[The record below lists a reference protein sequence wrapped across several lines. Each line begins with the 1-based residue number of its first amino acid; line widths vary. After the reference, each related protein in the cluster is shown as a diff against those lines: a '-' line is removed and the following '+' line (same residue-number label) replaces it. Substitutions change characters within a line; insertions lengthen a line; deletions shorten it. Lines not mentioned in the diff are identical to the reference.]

1 MTLRGRHLFFLW
13 LLAACAALWLV
24 IWRQTDSFRLARA
37 LNETRSQRGILQ
49 GRAGD
54 LQRRIRAATSRDQLI
69 PRAAARLGLREAKDS
84 EIFRITV
91 PPPAPPP

>member
-1 MTLRGRHLFFLW
+1 VKLKGRHRFFLW

-37 LNETRSQRGILQ
+37 LTETRSQRTILQ

-54 LQRRIRAATSRDQLI
+54 LQRRIRTASSRDQLI
-69 PRAAARLGLREAKDS
+69 PRAAARLGLREARDS

-91 PPPAPPP
+91 PPAAPPP

>member
-1 MTLRGRHLFFLW
+1 MTLRGRHLFVFW

-37 LNETRSQRGILQ
+37 LTETRSQRTILQ

-54 LQRRIRAATSRDQLI
+54 LQRRIRVATSRDVLI
-69 PRAAARLGLREAKDS
+69 PRAGARLGLREAKDS
-84 EIFRITV
+84 EIFRIPK
-91 PPPAPPP
+91 PPDAP

>member
-1 MTLRGRHLFFLW
+1 MEIRGRHLFFFW

-37 LNETRSQRGILQ
+37 LTETRSQRAILQ

-54 LQRRIRAATSRDQLI
+54 LQRRIRAAASRDQLI
-69 PRAAARLGLREAKDS
+69 PRARASLGLREARDS
-84 EIFRITV
+84 EIFRLTV

>member
-1 MTLRGRHLFFLW
+1 M
-13 LLAACAALWLV
+13 

-37 LNETRSQRGILQ
+37 LNETRSQRAILQ

-54 LQRRIRAATSRDQLI
+54 LRAPHSRRRRVAIELI